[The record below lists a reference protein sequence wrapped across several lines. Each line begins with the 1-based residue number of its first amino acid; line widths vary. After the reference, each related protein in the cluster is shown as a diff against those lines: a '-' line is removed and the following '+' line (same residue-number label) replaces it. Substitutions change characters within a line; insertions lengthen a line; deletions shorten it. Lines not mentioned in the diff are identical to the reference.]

1 MLRCVPWD
9 VLYSGGELL
18 TGKSIPVLVAIAVLP
33 IGQALG
39 WAVVTLGAITG
50 TLFSVYAVHKGGGGS
65 LSLLSCGNRLL
76 QLCFSLGL
84 TLSLLLSLANGI
96 HPGRGASL
104 TVVPAFCLAT
114 LTLPQRAST
123 ALVSA
128 GLCVLVFYMCILT
141 DAGHM
146 NPTPISPAAKGAP
159 TPAATLS
166 LGEVIQRAS
175 QLFVLAF
182 YACVQHAPTQVY
194 FDLRGLKPAYAS
206 HHHAT
211 YAGYTLLIGLITGWI
226 RVCVFTAVCFMRDNV
241 LHAMLEAQH
250 AAVGWPCTIIYMIA
264 LLYSACWTATQLR
277 EQVLPRF
284 GLESEVDRVKIL
296 VCVTALAVLHRQR
309 SPSAM
314 FYAADTLAGLAVA
327 TALVHISPDPVP

>member
-1 MLRCVPWD
+1 MLRYVPWD

-39 WAVVTLGAITG
+39 WAVVTLGAVTG
-50 TLFSVYAVHKGGGGS
+50 TLFSVYAAHKGGGAS
-65 LSLLSCGNRLL
+65 LSLLSSGNRLL

-104 TVVPAFCLAT
+104 TVIPAFCLAT
-114 LTLPQRAST
+114 LTLPQRPST

-146 NPTPISPAAKGAP
+146 TPVVPAKGAP
-159 TPAATLS
+159 KPAATLS
-166 LGEVIQRAS
+166 LGEAIQRAS

-226 RVCVFTAVCFMRDNV
+226 RVCVFTAV
-241 LHAMLEAQH
+241 
-250 AAVGWPCTIIYMIA
+250 
-264 LLYSACWTATQLR
+264 
-277 EQVLPRF
+277 
-284 GLESEVDRVKIL
+284 
-296 VCVTALAVLHRQR
+296 
-309 SPSAM
+309 
-314 FYAADTLAGLAVA
+314 
-327 TALVHISPDPVP
+327 